1 MEIDEFHHIHEK
13 MKKFVNLR
21 ISGSSMISKNEIEI
35 FGNILVFKRLLG
47 SDGMRSETSFVT
59 FSFLLLKNVLAS
71 RLT

>member
-35 FGNILVFKRLLG
+35 FGNIQWNKSKG
-47 SDGMRSETSFVT
+47 SNFEDSNYT
-59 FSFLLLKNVLAS
+59 
-71 RLT
+71 